1 MRLALFQPDIPQNT
15 GTILRMATCFDLP
28 VDIIE
33 PCGFA
38 FSDRRLK
45 RAGLDYLQRAQICR
59 YPSWQDFRKTIST
72 RARLV
77 LLTTKSDIG
86 YTQVEYL
93 DGDVLLVGSETAGVP
108 PEIHEQA
115 DVRVRIPTARDCRSL
130 NVAVACAIV
139 AGEALRQTGRFCA

>member
-15 GTILRMATCFDLP
+15 GTILRMATCFDLH

-38 FSDRRLK
+38 LSDRRMK
-45 RAGLDYLQRAQICR
+45 RAGLDYMNRARICR
-59 YPSWQDFRKTIST
+59 HATWQDFRASFS
-72 RARLV
+72 AGVRLV
-77 LLTTKSDIG
+77 LLTTKGDMS
-86 YTQVEYL
+86 YTETHYK

-108 PEIHEQA
+108 PDVHEQA
-115 DVRVRIPTARDCRSL
+115 DVRVRIPTAPDCRSL

-139 AGEALRQTGRFCA
+139 AAEALRQTGRFSA